1 MGRIETA
8 KSYFSRAVSRLRPR
22 SPIKSVNRYF
32 RLLAP
37 LFEFLGITALV
48 ILALVYP
55 DRVQVDWPIVA
66 LIVLLLLVPFLP
78 FISRVRYGEI
88 EAELDTP
95 SREEEMADLGESPQ
109 IKGEG
114 EPLDREEST

>member
-1 MGRIETA
+1 MGRIET
-8 KSYFSRAVSRLRPR
+8 L
-22 SPIKSVNRYF
+22 NRCF

-37 LFEFLGITALV
+37 LIEFLGIFVLV
-48 ILALVYP
+48 ILALRYP
-55 DRVQVDWPIVA
+55 DSVQIDWQIVA

-95 SREEEMADLGESPQ
+95 SREEEMADFGESPQ
-109 IKGEG
+109 ITGEG
-114 EPLDREEST
+114 EPLEKEEST

>member
-1 MGRIETA
+1 MGRIGTA
-8 KSYFSRAVSRLRPR
+8 
-22 SPIKSVNRYF
+22 NRYF

-95 SREEEMADLGESPQ
+95 SREEEIADLGESPQ
-109 IKGEG
+109 ITGEG
-114 EPLDREEST
+114 EPLEREETT

>member
-1 MGRIETA
+1 MG
-8 KSYFSRAVSRLRPR
+8 L
-22 SPIKSVNRYF
+22 IKTVNRHF

-37 LFEFLGITALV
+37 LIEFHGILTLI

-55 DRVQVDWPIVA
+55 DRIQVDWPIIA
-66 LIVLLLLVPFLP
+66 LIVLLVLVPFLP

-109 IKGEG
+109 ITSEG
-114 EPLDREEST
+114 EALEREETT